1 MTNYNYFRY
10 IQTVKNKSMTI
21 TEISKEIAEFTQ
33 ARDWKN
39 DNPSHL
45 LVALNTEVGELSEY
59 FLWKSKFDE
68 DLSEEERRTLAYEMV
83 DVLIYLLQISNKCG
97 IEDLGTYYQEKIKKL
112 GDKYPVDM
120 NQTEWRKRHEEY
132 KQNGKNKLYE

>member
-1 MTNYNYFRY
+1 
-10 IQTVKNKSMTI
+10 MTI